1 MVAASQTALIVIRIT
16 SPMFVPSGRHDAG
29 LRDTRTRSIASAVSL
44 VLAALVLAAFT
55 AQAQARSAPPP
66 PHECA
71 RSEEPHCVAM
81 RARAR
86 AAELARLRASITY
99 RILGS
104 VQYPPQAAMEG
115 EGGMALVHFV
125 LAPSGK
131 LTNIRIIRSSG
142 SAALDRA
149 ARQAVQLASP
159 IPLGPNGL
167 PEKKL
172 DFTLPIAFRSR

>member
-1 MVAASQTALIVIRIT
+1 
-16 SPMFVPSGRHDAG
+16 MFVPSGRHDAG

-44 VLAALVLAAFT
+44 VLAALVLVAFAA
-55 AQAQARSAPPP
+55 QVQARSVAHP

-71 RSEEPHCVAM
+71 RSEEPHCIAL
-81 RARAR
+81 RARVR
-86 AAELARLRASITY
+86 AAEIARLRASITY

-125 LAPSGK
+125 LLPSGR
-131 LTNIRIIRSSG
+131 LTDIGIIRSSG

-167 PEKKL
+167 PKKKL
-172 DFTLPIAFRSR
+172 VFTVPISFNSR